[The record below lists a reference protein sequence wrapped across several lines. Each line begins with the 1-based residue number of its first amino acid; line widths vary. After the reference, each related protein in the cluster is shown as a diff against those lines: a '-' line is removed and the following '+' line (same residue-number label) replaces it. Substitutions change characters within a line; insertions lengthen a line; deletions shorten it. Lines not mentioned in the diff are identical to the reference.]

1 LSKGLVIVESPAKA
15 KTIQKYLGKGFT
27 VEASLGHVKDLPK
40 SVLGVDTDNDFE
52 PEYVVIPGKEKVLI
66 RLKKL
71 ALSADAIYLA
81 PDPDREGEA
90 IAAHLAEE
98 LSDNG
103 SKSKKKK
110 KKKKDGEPERIR
122 RVTFN
127 EITKRAVQEAF
138 QHPRDIDQH
147 LVDAQQTRRI
157 LDRLVG
163 YQVSPLLW
171 DKVRRGLSAGRV
183 QTVALRL
190 IVERERE
197 IKAFEKKEYWTID
210 ANLAALKPP
219 AFDARFLG
227 KGEEKIEVTKG
238 EDAEKIRA
246 ALEHADWVVRT
257 ADKKERRR
265 NAAPPFTTSKLQQ
278 DSARK
283 LRFSVKR
290 TMMIAQRL
298 YEGVELG
305 EEGLVGLITYMRTD
319 STRVSPEAVQEV
331 REYIGKEYGQP
342 YLPETPNTYKEKKE
356 AQAAHEAIRPTS
368 AMRHPDQIKQYLK
381 EDEFKVYKLIWQRF
395 VASQIMPAVFD
406 QTTVDID
413 ARTKNGNDFFW
424 FRVTGSVLKF
434 DGFLRVYEESKE
446 GKDEEDEEL
455 KHKLPPLEAGQK
467 LTLKALKP
475 EQHFTEPPPRY
486 NEASLVKEL
495 EERGIGRPSTYAAIL
510 TTIQERQYAQKLAG
524 KFTPTEIGLV
534 VTDLLVEN
542 FPDIFDVL
550 YTARLEEDLD
560 QIEEGKEKWT
570 DTLADFYKKFQK
582 DLRYAEKHMENIK
595 RMEKPTDE
603 KCERCGSPL
612 VIKWGKH
619 GSFYACSTYD
629 KEDPNTCTFTK
640 ENPIN
645 LPDLDSADVQETTQ
659 EEYCE
664 NCGRVMVLKRGRFGQ
679 FMACTGYPDC
689 KTTRRLDQGKK
700 VPDIPLDEPCP
711 KCGRNM
717 MIRHGRY
724 GEFTACSGYP
734 ECKYVKQ
741 NFIGVKCPECKDG
754 ELVEKRARK
763 GNTFYGCG
771 NYPKC
776 KFTSAHKP
784 IAEKCTSCGRKYLV
798 LKNLKAGTVIACPNK
813 ECDYERP
820 APAVEAAATSA

>member
-1 LSKGLVIVESPAKA
+1 LAKGLVIVESPAKA
-15 KTIQKYLGKGFT
+15 KTIQKYLGKGYT

-40 SVLGVDTDNDFE
+40 SNLGVDIDHDFDT
-52 PEYVVIPGKEKVLI
+52 EYIVIPGKEKVLTK
-66 RLKKL
+66 LKKL
-71 ALSADAIYLA
+71 AQSADTIYLA

-98 LSDNG
+98 LGDG
-103 SKSKKKK
+103 SKKKK
-110 KKKKDGEPERIR
+110 KKKDDESERIR

-127 EITKRAVQEAF
+127 EITQRAVRAAF
-138 QHPRDIDQH
+138 EHPRDIDRH
-147 LVDAQQTRRI
+147 LVDAQQARRV

-210 ANLAALKPP
+210 AHLTGAKPP

-227 KGEEKIEVTKG
+227 RGEEKIEIPNG
-238 EDAEKIRA
+238 EEAEKIRA
-246 ALEHADWVVRT
+246 ALDKADWIVRS
-257 ADKKERRR
+257 AERKERKR
-265 NAAPPFTTSKLQQ
+265 NATPPFTTSKLQQ
-278 DSARK
+278 DSSRK

-319 STRVSPEAVQEV
+319 STRVSNEAVTEV
-331 REYIGKEYGQP
+331 REFIKNQYGEQ
-342 YLPETPNTYKEKKE
+342 YLPESPNTYKEKKE
-356 AQAAHEAIRPTS
+356 AQGAHEAIRPTS
-368 AMRHPDQIKQYLK
+368 AMRHPDQIKNYLK
-381 EDEFKVYKLIWQRF
+381 EDEFKVYNLIWQRF
-395 VASQIMPAVFD
+395 VASQMNPAIYD

-413 ARTKNGNDFFW
+413 AKAGSDNFW
-424 FRVTGSVLKF
+424 FRVTGSVEKF
-434 DGFLRVYEESKE
+434 DGFLKVYKESKE

-467 LTLKALKP
+467 LTLKELKP

-495 EERGIGRPSTYAAIL
+495 EERGIGRPSTYSAIL
-510 TTIQERQYAQKLAG
+510 STIQERQYVQKLGG
-524 KFTPTEIGLV
+524 KFAPTEIGLV
-534 VTDLLVEN
+534 VTDLLVAN
-542 FPDIFDVL
+542 FPDIFDVQ
-550 YTARLEEDLD
+550 YTARLEEELD
-560 QIEEGKEKWT
+560 EIEEGKEKWT
-570 DTLADFYKKFQK
+570 DALADFYKKFAK
-582 DLRYAEKHMENIK
+582 ALRYAEKHMENIK
-595 RMEKPTDE
+595 RMEKPTEE
-603 KCERCGSPL
+603 KCERCGAPL

-629 KEDPNTCTFTK
+629 KEDPNSCTFTK

-645 LPDLDSADVQETTQ
+645 LPDLDSADIQETTQ

-700 VPDIPLDEPCP
+700 VPDIPLDELCP
-711 KCGRNM
+711 KCGRNL

-734 ECKYVKQ
+734 DCKYVKQ
-741 NFIGVKCPECKDG
+741 NFIGVKCPLCKDG

-763 GNTFYGCG
+763 GNTFYGCS

-776 KFTSAHKP
+776 KFTSASKP
-784 IAEKCTSCGRKYLV
+784 IAEKCPSCGNEYLV
-798 LKNLKAGTVIACPNK
+798 EKTLKAGPVVACPNK
-813 ECDYERP
+813 ECDYERA
-820 APAVEAAATSA
+820 APVEAVPVSS